1 MEGVEELANHLA
13 ETRAH
18 KVAVIGAGLTG
29 SEMAEALRQ
38 RHIQVIQAEIVP
50 EILPVILDPDM
61 ASLVRARG
69 QEHGV
74 EYRLRSIV
82 ERILSANGRVSGVV
96 IDGQDFRVEAVV
108 MAARLNQIPN
118 LAQDARL
125 SHGEMVGFRTTEGW
139 EPPDQ

>member
-1 MEGVEELANHLA
+1 
-13 ETRAH
+13 
-18 KVAVIGAGLTG
+18 
-29 SEMAEALRQ
+29 MAEALRQ

-74 EYRLRSIV
+74 EYRLGSIV

-96 IDGQDFRVEAVV
+96 IEGQDFRVEAVV
-108 MAARLNQIPN
+108 RADTVDPN
-118 LAQDARL
+118 LDLDRDTCLYRGTMA
-125 SHGEMVGFRTTEGW
+125 E
-139 EPPDQ
+139 